1 MLYPTLEQGDD
12 DNDDHD
18 VILQH
23 ERGHHKSSNRSSD
36 RSSNQSQTGT
46 RSQQHSSSS
55 FASTSASASVLPAAL
70 RANFDT
76 LEQQSPSKRQRCS
89 DSKALAM
96 ETAALVS
103 QQVQRMQESIAELES
118 LLAVQEEEEEELQ
131 QQHAVGAAVAAA
143 AGGHLNGNN
152 NNNNNVVFP
161 ALPAVVLVYDNP
173 NHRSQVD
180 AEADNRSISSNDDD
194 DDEVPCTLD
203 E

>member
-23 ERGHHKSSNRSSD
+23 ECGHHKSSN

-46 RSQQHSSSS
+46 RS
-55 FASTSASASVLPAAL
+55 TSASESVLPAAL

-103 QQVQRMQESIAELES
+103 QQVQRMQESIAELEN
-118 LLAVQEEEEEELQ
+118 LLAVQEEEEEVQ
-131 QQHAVGAAVAAA
+131 QQQAVGAAVAAA

-152 NNNNNVVFP
+152 YNNVVFP
-161 ALPAVVLVYDNP
+161 ALPAVVVVYDNP
-173 NHRSQVD
+173 NRRSQVD
-180 AEADNRSISSNDDD
+180 ADVDNRSISSNDDD
-194 DDEVPCTLD
+194 DGDEVPCTAY

>member
-1 MLYPTLEQGDD
+1 MQKTQHMLYPTLEQGDD

-18 VILQH
+18 LILRH
-23 ERGHHKSSNRSSD
+23 ERGHHKSSK
-36 RSSNQSQTGT
+36 RSSNQSQPLK

-55 FASTSASASVLPAAL
+55 FASTSAAVSVLPAAL

-103 QQVQRMQESIAELES
+103 QQVQRMQDSIAELEN
-118 LLAVQEEEEEELQ
+118 LLAVQEEEELQ
-131 QQHAVGAAVAAA
+131 QQQAVGEDVAAA
-143 AGGHLNGNN
+143 VRGHLNGDNN
-152 NNNNNVVFP
+152 NNDDVFP
-161 ALPAVVLVYDNP
+161 ALPAVVVVYDNSS
-173 NHRSQVD
+173 HRSHVYSD
-180 AEADNRSISSNDDD
+180 ADNRSICSDD
-194 DDEVPCTLD
+194 DDEVPCTPD

>member
-1 MLYPTLEQGDD
+1 MQKTQHMLYPTLEQGDD

-18 VILQH
+18 LILHH
-23 ERGHHKSSNRSSD
+23 ERGNRKSSK
-36 RSSNQSQTGT
+36 RSSNQSQTGS
-46 RSQQHSSSS
+46 RSQQYSSSS

-103 QQVQRMQESIAELES
+103 QQVQRMQDSIAELEN
-118 LLAVQEEEEEELQ
+118 LLAVQEEEELQ
-131 QQHAVGAAVAAA
+131 QQQAVGADVAAA

-152 NNNNNVVFP
+152 NNDAFP
-161 ALPAVVLVYDNP
+161 ALPAVVVVYDNP
-173 NHRSQVD
+173 NHRSHVD
-180 AEADNRSISSNDDD
+180 ADVDNRSICSNDDD
-194 DDEVPCTLD
+194 DDEVPCTAD